1 MIEVYGIPPIVRRG
15 EVWRVNF
22 NPARG
27 SEIQKQRPAVIISSD
42 ALLLHPVRLVVP
54 LTGWAKT
61 YENRVWIV
69 PVEASLQNGLE
80 KKSAADTAQTRAM
93 TISTQRFIE
102 RIGLLEPDILEEV
115 ILGLGALVEF
125 PNL

>member
-1 MIEVYGIPPIVRRG
+1 MTEVYGIPPIVKRG
-15 EVWRVNF
+15 EIWQVNF
-22 NPARG
+22 NPAKG
-27 SEIQKQRPAVIISSD
+27 SEIQKQRPAVVISSD

-61 YENRVWIV
+61 YENRIWII
-69 PVEASLQNGLE
+69 PIEPTIQNGLE

-93 TISTQRFIE
+93 TISSQRFIK
-102 RIGLLEPDILEEV
+102 RLGVLESEVLEEI